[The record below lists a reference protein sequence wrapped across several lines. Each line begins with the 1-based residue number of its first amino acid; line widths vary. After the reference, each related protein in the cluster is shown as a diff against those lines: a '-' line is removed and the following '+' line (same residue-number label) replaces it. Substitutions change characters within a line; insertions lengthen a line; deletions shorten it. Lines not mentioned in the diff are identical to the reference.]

1 MMSCAWHLGILQ
13 KGDHGIALYF
23 PDSIDEVQAVSDHGE
38 QEEELQEE
46 VSVLPE
52 SEELQDDVTA
62 VSDAEVLPEE
72 PIEEPEPEEPAEYEA
87 DLSYFDD
94 ALFIGD
100 SRTVGLREYGD
111 LGGAEVVADAGMNVY
126 KIYEK
131 EFVTVSGERKRLET
145 VLTERQFQKIY
156 LMLGIN
162 ELGYDFDRT
171 VSRYEELL
179 AKLREWQPQAKIFL
193 EANLHIT
200 GEKSQASPIYTN
212 ENIDRFNQAVS
223 RMADGR
229 EIFYLDVNELFDD
242 EEGNLSKA
250 YTTDSTHVLG
260 KYYADWVTWILNHAR

>member
-1 MMSCAWHLGILQ
+1 M
-13 KGDHGIALYF
+13 
-23 PDSIDEVQAVSDHGE
+23 
-38 QEEELQEE
+38 
-46 VSVLPE
+46 
-52 SEELQDDVTA
+52 
-62 VSDAEVLPEE
+62 
-72 PIEEPEPEEPAEYEA
+72 
-87 DLSYFDD
+87 
-94 ALFIGD
+94 
-100 SRTVGLREYGD
+100 
-111 LGGAEVVADAGMNVY
+111 VADAGMNVY

-131 EFVTVSGERKRLET
+131 EFVTVSGEKKRLET
-145 VLTERQFQKIY
+145 ILTERQFQKIY